1 MPLKVLIV
9 EDEKRMR
16 QVMTMQLSDLP
27 VEFVEAKDGGEAIE
41 LFDRDNFSLV
51 ITDLDLPK
59 VKGMEVLNHI
69 KAADAELPVIIV
81 TAYGS
86 IENAVD
92 AIRKG
97 AFDYVT
103 KPFKKERL
111 RACVEKALKISSL
124 VSEVRFLRE
133 EIEGQ
138 YNFDNFRGQAP
149 EICHI
154 LGLAGDVAKTDST
167 VLITGESGTG
177 KELLG
182 RAIHLNS
189 NRATG
194 PFLPINCAAIP
205 STLLESELFGYEE
218 GAFTGA
224 DRQKKGKFEQ
234 ASGGT
239 LFLDEI
245 GDMAIELQARML
257 RVLETRNFQRLGG
270 TRPIDVNVRILS
282 ATNKDLKQM
291 VAENKFREDLYY
303 RINVFPIH
311 IPPLREHRED
321 VLLLAEHFIKEFS
334 SHFGRTPPKLSTK
347 AARLLER
354 NSWKGNIREL
364 KNVIERAMILCK
376 ENELLPAHLFLQE
389 TRTPEIDP
397 TDLDNMVENLLTE
410 NGIDIEDLEVRL
422 LQRAVRIAGKNI
434 SKAARLLGL
443 TRDTLRYRL
452 EKQNIKPEDVD
463 VN

>member
-27 VEFVEAKDGGEAIE
+27 VEFVEAKDGNEAIE

-59 VKGMEVLNHI
+59 LKGMEVLKHI

-111 RACVEKALKISSL
+111 RACVEKALKISRL

-133 EIEGQ
+133 EIEGK

-154 LGLAGDVAKTDST
+154 LNLAGDVAKTDST

-245 GDMAIELQARML
+245 GDMAVELQARLL

-291 VAENKFREDLYY
+291 VAEKTFREDLYY

-321 VLLLAEHFIKEFS
+321 ILLLVEHFIREFS
-334 SHFGRTPPKLSTK
+334 SHFGRTPPKLNPK
-347 AARLLER
+347 AGRLLER
-354 NSWKGNIREL
+354 HSWKGNIREL

-389 TRTPEIDP
+389 TRAPGIDP
-397 TDLDNMVENLLTE
+397 TNLDNMVENLLTE
-410 NGIDIEDLEVRL
+410 DGIDIEDLEVKL
-422 LQRAVRIAGKNI
+422 LQRAVSIAGKNI

-443 TRDTLRYRL
+443 SRATLRYRL
-452 EKQNIKPEDVD
+452 EKHNINPEDMG